1 MLVVVLVLEG
11 RRGAQVED
19 GNEYEETDNGANLDF
34 GFPTLDWR
42 SLVMRTSRHLEQVL
56 MHAASRLAA
65 TGTKRPT
72 EVLPLYKKFLKVEEH
87 RLRLKHHAGGGGRE
101 ICARRA
107 ELIDVLLQYVFG
119 AAAATAARG
128 NGVGTVPLAL
138 IALGGYG
145 RGELNPFS
153 DIDVMLLHKG
163 TKKISPHLEEMVEQV
178 LYLLWD
184 SGFKVGHST
193 RSIKEAIAEANR
205 DMRTKTAM
213 LEARFL
219 AGDADLAREFRRQF
233 RSKCVKGYEREYA
246 EMRMR
251 DQAARHK
258 KFGDSV
264 YLQEPNLKSGCGG
277 LRDYQNLLW
286 MTYFKEGSLSTNQLV
301 GKDWLSESD
310 QRRIENAY
318 DFLLRL
324 RTALHYAT
332 GRATDILH
340 ISLQEQIAERL
351 NYSSSNGQL
360 RSEALMRDYYEHTR
374 NVFRITERITEQ
386 FVGGYVTSKT
396 RSLFSFLPLMR
407 ANKTPVGNYF
417 FVRNKQLHPAR
428 RDLFRKEPE
437 QMMRA
442 FRLAQERDLDLS
454 PELEDLLSRS
464 LAQVTRTYQYASGP
478 RAVFNAILSCK
489 GKAGRILRM
498 MHRVDFLGRYIPEF
512 GQLTCLVQHEFMHR
526 YTADEHTLVCIDK
539 LDALAETHDPK
550 LIAYR
555 KIFEQLEDPFVLY
568 LALLLH
574 DSGKAIGARPHAEA
588 SALFAQ
594 RVAARLQ
601 LSSEQRKSL
610 ILLVDHHLTLSRTAQ
625 QRNLDDPATVTEFA
639 HIVKHQKNL
648 NALMLLTLADGQG
661 TSAEAWSDWKESLV
675 WELFH
680 ETSRYLADQKSYYEQ
695 TRIERESLEASVAA
709 HLPSDFAKEIEAHFE
724 FMPDNYFRA
733 SDVPAIVDH
742 LKLFRSFLK
751 NVSSQ
756 GEFLAPAVKWKAV
769 PGQGHSVVTFCTWE
783 RERLLAKIAGSFSV
797 VPLNILSA
805 DIFPRGDNVLLGIF
819 RVCDTKGRPV
829 INPRDFELV
838 EQTLR
843 RALEDEKFDF
853 LPLIERAKRE
863 ILRVAPPIEF
873 PTRISIDS
881 KTHPLYALIEIQAPD
896 RLGLLYDVLT
906 CLDRE
911 NLSVPLS
918 RINTQAGAAI
928 DTLYVVDRST
938 HANITDP
945 HRIARIQERLQDAIL
960 SGSGAK
966 ST

>member
-1 MLVVVLVLEG
+1 
-11 RRGAQVED
+11 
-19 GNEYEETDNGANLDF
+19 
-34 GFPTLDWR
+34 
-42 SLVMRTSRHLEQVL
+42 MRTSRHLEQVL
-56 MHAASRLAA
+56 THAASRLAA
-65 TGTKRPT
+65 TGARRPT
-72 EVLPLYKKFLKVEEH
+72 EVLPLYKKFLNVEEH
-87 RLRLKHHAGGGGRE
+87 RLRLKHQAGGGGRE
-101 ICARRA
+101 ICALRA
-107 ELIDVLLQYVFG
+107 ELVDVLLQYVFG

-128 NGVGTVPLAL
+128 NGAAMVPLAL

-163 TKKISPHLEEMVEQV
+163 TKKVSPHLEEMVEQV

-219 AGDADLAREFRRQF
+219 AGDAELAREFRQQF
-233 RSKCVKGYEREYA
+233 RSKCVKGYEREYV
-246 EMRMR
+246 ELRMR
-251 DQAARHK
+251 DQVARHK

-310 QRRIENAY
+310 QRRIEKAY

-351 NYSSSNGQL
+351 NYSSGNGQL
-360 RSEALMRDYYEHTR
+360 HSESLMRDYYEHTR
-374 NVFRITERITEQ
+374 NIFRITERITEQ
-386 FVGGYVTSKT
+386 FVSGYVTSKT

-407 ANKTPVGNYF
+407 GRKTPVEDSF
-417 FVRNKQLHPAR
+417 FIRNKQLHPAR
-428 RDLFRKEPE
+428 RDLFRKEPD

-442 FRLAQERDLDLS
+442 FRLAQERGLDLS

-464 LAQVTRTYQYASGP
+464 LGLVTRTYQYARGP
-478 RAVFNAILSCK
+478 RAVFKAILSDK

-512 GQLTCLVQHEFMHR
+512 GQLTCLVQHEFLHR

-539 LDALAETHDPK
+539 LDALAETRDPK
-550 LIAYR
+550 LIPYR

-574 DSGKAIGARPHAEA
+574 DSGKAVGARPHAEA

-610 ILLVDHHLTLSRTAQ
+610 ILLVDHHLTLSMIAQ

-695 TRIERESLEASVAA
+695 TRIERESVEASVAA
-709 HLPSDFAKEIEAHFE
+709 QLSRDFAEEIEAHFE

-733 SDVPAIVDH
+733 SDVPQIIDH
-742 LKLFRSFLK
+742 MKLFRSFLE
-751 NVSSQ
+751 NVSSRR
-756 GEFLAPAVKWKAV
+756 EFPLAPAIKWKAI
-769 PGQGHSVVTFCTWE
+769 PEQGHSVVTFCTWE

-805 DIFPRGDNVLLGIF
+805 DVFPRGDNVVFGIF

-829 INPRDFELV
+829 TNPRDFELV
-838 EQTLR
+838 EDTLC

-853 LPLIERAKRE
+853 LPLIERAKRQS
-863 ILRVAPPIEF
+863 IRVAPAIEF
-873 PTRISIDS
+873 PTRISIDN
-881 KTHPLYALIEIQAPD
+881 KTHSIYALIEIQAPD

-945 HRIARIQERLQDAIL
+945 HRITRIQERLRDAIL
-960 SGSGAK
+960 SGGSAK
-966 ST
+966 SK

>member
-1 MLVVVLVLEG
+1 M
-11 RRGAQVED
+11 
-19 GNEYEETDNGANLDF
+19 T
-34 GFPTLDWR
+34 
-42 SLVMRTSRHLEQVL
+42 TSRHLEQVL
-56 MHAASRLAA
+56 AHAESRLAA
-65 TGTKRPT
+65 TGARRPT

-87 RLRLKHHAGGGGRE
+87 RLRLNHQAGGGGRE

-107 ELIDVLLQYVFG
+107 ELVDVLLRYVFG
-119 AAAATAARG
+119 GAAATTSG
-128 NGVGTVPLAL
+128 NGERKVPLAL

-153 DIDVMLLHKG
+153 DIDVMVLHHQQAA
-163 TKKISPHLEEMVEQV
+163 KISPDLEEMVNQV

-193 RSIKEAIAEANR
+193 RSIREAIAQANT

-213 LEARFL
+213 LESRFL
-219 AGDADLAREFRRQF
+219 AGDSELARKFREQF
-233 RSKCVKGYEREYA
+233 RSKCVGAHEREYVA
-246 EMRMR
+246 MRMQ
-251 DQAARHK
+251 DQVARHN

-301 GKDWLSESD
+301 GKDWLSQSD
-310 QRRIENAY
+310 QRRIEKAY

-332 GRATDILH
+332 ERATDILH
-340 ISLQEQIAERL
+340 INLQEDIAKRL
-351 NYSSSNGQL
+351 DYSSTNGQL
-360 RSEALMRDYYEHTR
+360 RSETLMRDYYEHTR
-374 NVFRITERITEQ
+374 NIFRVTERITEQ

-407 ANKTPVGNYF
+407 PDKTPVGNFF
-417 FVRNKQLHPAR
+417 FVRNKQLHPAQ
-428 RDLFRKEPE
+428 RDLFRKDPE

-442 FRLAQERDLDLS
+442 FQFAQERSLDLS

-464 LAQVTRTYQYASGP
+464 LGEVTRTYQYARGP
-478 RAVFNAILSCK
+478 RAIFKEILSQK
-489 GKAGRILRM
+489 GRVGRILRM
-498 MHRVDFLGRYIPEF
+498 MHRVDFVGRYIPEF
-512 GQLTCLVQHEFMHR
+512 GQLTCLVQHEFLHR

-539 LDALAETHDPK
+539 LDALAQTNEPK

-555 KIFEQLEDPFVLY
+555 KIFEELEDPFVLY

-574 DSGKAIGARPHAEA
+574 DSGKAVGARPHSEA

-601 LSSEQRKSL
+601 LSPEQRKSL
-610 ILLVDHHLTLSRTAQ
+610 ILLVDHHLTLSQVAQ
-625 QRNLDDPATVTEFA
+625 QRNLDDPATVTDFA

-675 WELFH
+675 WALFH
-680 ETSRYLADQKSYYEQ
+680 ETSRCLADQKSYYEQ
-695 TRIERESLEASVAA
+695 TKVERESLQASVTAKLSA
-709 HLPSDFAKEIEAHFE
+709 DFAGEIEAHFE
-724 FMPDNYFRA
+724 YMPDNYFRA
-733 SDVPAIVDH
+733 SDLPKIIEH
-742 LKLFRSFLK
+742 LKLFRSFLG
-751 NVSSQ
+751 NVSSA
-756 GEFLAPAVKWKAV
+756 GDFPLAPAILWKAV
-769 PGQGHSVVTFCTWE
+769 PEQGHSVVVFCTWE
-783 RERLLAKIAGSFSV
+783 RERLLAKVAGSFSV

-805 DIFPRGDNVLLGIF
+805 DIFPRGDNVALGVF

-829 INPRDFELV
+829 IHQRDSALV

-843 RALEDEKFDF
+843 RALEDESFHL
-853 LPLIERAKRE
+853 LPLIEKARRQSHRLTIGIE
-863 ILRVAPPIEF
+863 I
-873 PTRISIDS
+873 PTRIAIDN
-881 KTHPLYALIEIQAPD
+881 KTHPVYALIEIQAPD
-896 RLGLLYDVLT
+896 RIGLLYDVLT

-911 NLSVPLS
+911 NLLVPLS

-938 HANITDP
+938 RAKITDS
-945 HRIARIQERLQDAIL
+945 HRIRAIQQRLQNAIV
-960 SGSGAK
+960 SGGAAK
-966 ST
+966 SK

>member
-1 MLVVVLVLEG
+1 
-11 RRGAQVED
+11 
-19 GNEYEETDNGANLDF
+19 
-34 GFPTLDWR
+34 
-42 SLVMRTSRHLEQVL
+42 MRTSRHLEQVL
-56 MHAASRLAA
+56 AHAASRLAA
-65 TGTKRPT
+65 TGTRRPT

-87 RLRLKHHAGGGGRE
+87 RLRLKHQAGGGGRE

-107 ELIDVLLQYVFG
+107 ELVDVLLQYVFG
-119 AAAATAARG
+119 AAATAARG
-128 NGVGTVPLAL
+128 NGAAKVSLAL

-153 DIDVMLLHKG
+153 DIDVMLLHQHG
-163 TKKISPHLEEMVEQV
+163 TKGISPHLEEMVQQV

-213 LEARFL
+213 LESRVL
-219 AGDADLAREFRRQF
+219 AGDAELARQFRGQF
-233 RSKCVKGYEREYA
+233 RSKCVRGYEREYV

-264 YLQEPNLKSGCGG
+264 YLQEPNLKNGCGG

-310 QRRIENAY
+310 QRRIEKAY

-340 ISLQEQIAERL
+340 INLQEEIAKRL
-351 NYSSSNGQL
+351 DYSSENGQL
-360 RSEALMRDYYEHTR
+360 RSEALMRNYYEHTR
-374 NVFRITERITEQ
+374 NIFRVTERITEQ
-386 FVGGYVTSKT
+386 FVSGYVTSKT

-407 ANKTPVGNYF
+407 TDKTPVGDFF
-417 FVRNKQLHPAR
+417 FVRSKQLHPAR
-428 RDLFRKEPE
+428 RDLFRNPE
-437 QMMRA
+437 QMMQA
-442 FRLAQERDLDLS
+442 FRFAQERGLDLS

-464 LAQVTRTYQYASGP
+464 LGEITRTYQYARGP
-478 RAVFNAILSCK
+478 RAIFKEILSQK
-489 GKAGRILRM
+489 GRAGRILRM

-512 GQLTCLVQHEFMHR
+512 GQLTCLVQHEFLHR

-539 LDALAETHDPK
+539 LDALTQTNDPK

-574 DSGKAIGARPHAEA
+574 DSGKAVGARPHSEA

-601 LSSEQRKSL
+601 LSCEQRKSL
-610 ILLVDHHLTLSRTAQ
+610 ILLVDHHLTLSKIAQ
-625 QRNLDDPATVTEFA
+625 QRNLDDPATVTDFA

-661 TSAEAWSDWKESLV
+661 TSAEGWSDWKESLV

-680 ETSRYLADQKSYYEQ
+680 ETSRCLADQKSYYEQ
-695 TRIERESLEASVAA
+695 TKVERESLQASVTAKLSA
-709 HLPSDFAKEIEAHFE
+709 DFSGEIEAHFE
-724 FMPDNYFRA
+724 FMPDNYFRG
-733 SDVPAIVDH
+733 SDVPEIIEH
-742 LKLFRSFLK
+742 LKLFRSFLE
-751 NVSSQ
+751 NLSS
-756 GEFLAPAVKWKAV
+756 GGDFPLAPAIQWKAV
-769 PGQGHSVVTFCTWE
+769 PEQGHSVVIFCTWE
-783 RERLLAKIAGSFSV
+783 RERLLAKVAGSFSV

-805 DIFPRGDNVLLGIF
+805 DIFPRGDNVVLGVF
-819 RVCDTKGRPV
+819 RVCDTKARPV
-829 INPRDFELV
+829 THQRDFTLV
-838 EQTLR
+838 EETLR
-843 RALEDEKFDF
+843 RALEDESFDF
-853 LPLIERAKRE
+853 LPLIERAKRQSHR
-863 ILRVAPPIEF
+863 LATGIEF
-873 PTRISIDS
+873 PTRIAIDN
-881 KTHPLYALIEIQAPD
+881 KTHPVYALIEIQAPD
-896 RLGLLYDVLT
+896 RIGLLYDVLT

-911 NLSVPLS
+911 NLLVPLS

-938 HANITDP
+938 RAKVTDP
-945 HRIARIQERLQDAIL
+945 HRIRAIQQRLQNAIL
-960 SGSGAK
+960 SGGAAK
-966 ST
+966 TT

>member
-1 MLVVVLVLEG
+1 
-11 RRGAQVED
+11 
-19 GNEYEETDNGANLDF
+19 
-34 GFPTLDWR
+34 
-42 SLVMRTSRHLEQVL
+42 MRTSRHLEQVL
-56 MHAASRLAA
+56 AHAASSLAA
-65 TGTKRPT
+65 TGTRRPT

-87 RLRLKHHAGGGGRE
+87 RLRLKHQAGGGGRE
-101 ICARRA
+101 ICALRA
-107 ELIDVLLQYVFG
+107 ELVDVLLQYVFG
-119 AAAATAARG
+119 AAASSARG
-128 NGVGTVPLAL
+128 NGAPKVPLAL

-153 DIDVMLLHKG
+153 DIDVMLLHRQGKKG
-163 TKKISPHLEEMVEQV
+163 ISPHLEEMVQQV

-193 RSIKEAIAEANR
+193 RSIKEAVAQANE

-213 LEARFL
+213 LESRFL

-233 RSKCVKGYEREYA
+233 RSKCVSGYEREYV
-246 EMRMR
+246 ELRMQ
-251 DQAARHK
+251 DQVARHK

-340 ISLQEQIAERL
+340 LSLQEQIAERL
-351 NYSSSNGQL
+351 DYSSGNADIV
-360 RSEALMRDYYEHTR
+360 RTSEALMREYYEHTR
-374 NVFRITERITEQ
+374 NIFRVTERITEQ
-386 FVGGYVTSKT
+386 FVSGYVTSKT

-407 ANKTPVGNYF
+407 TDKTPVGDFF

-428 RDLFRKEPE
+428 RDLFRKDPE

-442 FRLAQERDLDLS
+442 FQIAQERGLDLS

-464 LAQVTRTYQYASGP
+464 LGEVTRTYQYARGP
-478 RAVFNAILSCK
+478 RAIFKEILSQK
-489 GKAGRILRM
+489 GRAGRILRM

-512 GQLTCLVQHEFMHR
+512 GQLTCLVQHEFLHR

-539 LDALAETHDPK
+539 LDALVQTNDPK

-555 KIFEQLEDPFVLY
+555 EIFEELEDPFVLY

-574 DSGKAIGARPHAEA
+574 DSGKAVGARPHSEA

-610 ILLVDHHLTLSRTAQ
+610 ILLVDHHLTLSKIAQ
-625 QRNLDDPATVTEFA
+625 QRNLDDPATVTDFA

-661 TSAEAWSDWKESLV
+661 TSAEGWSDWKESLV

-680 ETSRYLADQKSYYEQ
+680 ESSRCLADQKSYYEQ
-695 TRIERESLEASVAA
+695 TKVERESLQAA
-709 HLPSDFAKEIEAHFE
+709 VTAKLPADFAEEIEAHFE
-724 FMPDNYFRA
+724 SMPDNYFRA
-733 SDVPAIVDH
+733 SDLPEIVEH
-742 LKLFRSFLK
+742 LKLFRTFLE
-751 NVSSQ
+751 NVSKA
-756 GEFLAPAVKWKAV
+756 GDLPLAPATQWKAV
-769 PGQGHSVVTFCTWE
+769 SEQGHSVVIFCTWE
-783 RERLLAKIAGSFSV
+783 RERLLAKVAGSFSV

-805 DIFPRGDNVLLGIF
+805 DIFPRGDNVVLGVF
-819 RVCDTKGRPV
+819 RVCDTNARPV
-829 INPRDFELV
+829 THQRDFTLV

-843 RALEDEKFDF
+843 QALEDESFDF
-853 LPLIERAKRE
+853 LPLIDKAKRHSHR
-863 ILRVAPPIEF
+863 LATGLEF
-873 PTRISIDS
+873 PTRIAIDN
-881 KTHPLYALIEIQAPD
+881 KTHPVYALIEIQAPD
-896 RLGLLYDVLT
+896 RIGLLYDVLT

-911 NLSVPLS
+911 NLLIPLS

-938 HANITDP
+938 RAKITDP
-945 HRIARIQERLQDAIL
+945 HRIRSIQQRLQNAIL
-960 SGSGAK
+960 SGAAAK
-966 ST
+966 SK